1 MLDLNLTLIS
11 AGLPRDQHHAS
22 LAIIA
27 NRFALEVSS
36 FPTRFWSEKE
46 NRVMINGFSYHPAF
60 LSSDEQTT
68 LLADLATL
76 QFRRDTFRGIPM
88 RRTIVCY
95 GSDFDA
101 QRHSARNPAP
111 PIPAY
116 LAPIRDRAAVVA
128 GVDAGALTQAIIWRY
143 PAKVGIGWHVDNSAY
158 GPVICGLSLAA
169 PAVMKLKREAV
180 RRRFELAPGSLYILR
195 DEARYDWMHTV
206 DGNPE
211 ERYSITFRSMR

>member
-1 MLDLNLTLIS
+1 M
-11 AGLPRDQHHAS
+11 
-22 LAIIA
+22 
-27 NRFALEVSS
+27 V
-36 FPTRFWSEKE
+36 
-46 NRVMINGFSYHPAF
+46 NGFSYHPAF
-60 LSSDEQTT
+60 LSPAQQAT
-68 LLADLATL
+68 LLGELAAL
-76 QFRRDTFRGIPM
+76 PFRRDTFRGIPM

-111 PIPAY
+111 PIPEY
-116 LAPIRDRAAVVA
+116 LAPIRDRAAAVA
-128 GVDAGALTQAIIWRY
+128 GVAAEALTQAIIWRY

-169 PAVMKLKREAV
+169 PAVMKLKREAE

-206 DGNPE
+206 DGNRE
-211 ERYSITFRSMR
+211 ERYSITFRSMDTP